1 MTQNSHF
8 KQIPIPQCFLS
19 QNQRIGHLCLYL
31 EKNVGWKGLRIRSK
45 KESNPR
51 SNAYDSNA
59 RQSCQPSRRA
69 NLHQRLDRSRAN
81 LHQRLDRSLGKIFP
95 DRALSNRLAFHS
107 SPAKI
112 QPSPE
117 KELSLQVLSNPKAP
131 FTRKSISIRLFL
143 FPIKTSAQVSRG
155 FAKLQGHGKRG

>member
-51 SNAYDSNA
+51 SNAYDSNT
-59 RQSCQPSRRA
+59 RQSCQPSR
-69 NLHQRLDRSRAN
+69 RAN